1 MKVIYVICAE
11 EMRIIKQ
18 ISFVQNC
25 LHSHA
30 KVVSIIAHL
39 SIQQYPTNMLYIVC
53 NIKTT
58 ERECKAELQG
68 THSFFFL
75 FFLSAVSV
83 RSHQNAEVSIKIISI
98 IRLQM
103 EWFISSL
110 RRLGVPTHLSGVVR
124 QIVI

>member
-68 THSFFFL
+68 THSFSFF
-75 FFLSAVSV
+75 FFFPFCCLCAVSPKCGSLYKNYIDYKIANGMVYFVATPV
-83 RSHQNAEVSIKIISI
+83 RSEYPFVS
-98 IRLQM
+98 
-103 EWFISSL
+103 
-110 RRLGVPTHLSGVVR
+110 SG
-124 QIVI
+124 